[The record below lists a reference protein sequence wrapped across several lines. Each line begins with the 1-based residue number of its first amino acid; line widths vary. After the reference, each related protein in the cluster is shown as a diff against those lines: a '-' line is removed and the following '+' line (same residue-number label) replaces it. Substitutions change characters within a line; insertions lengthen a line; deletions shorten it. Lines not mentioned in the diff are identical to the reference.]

1 MKYVYKII
9 AALGALAVIPVVIFA
24 KTIYYKITSTA
35 MASIF
40 LIGQLFKIDTLVDV
54 VKDNNGVTPENIAD
68 ITSLYDLYNLL
79 SSISGDSSS
88 ASETLERL
96 DVLIAPA
103 ITCAIALILVVLC
116 AVVTAALALVVK
128 NNRAVIY
135 SSIAGI
141 GFSMVFKECFEGLA
155 SLILNGTVNFA
166 TLLDSTWASLIGS
179 FTELDLTTNFW
190 FIPAIFGAIII
201 WTVLYNYTLP
211 EKEKRERKL
220 MLGEADD

>member
-9 AALGALAVIPVVIFA
+9 AALGALSVIPVIIFA
-24 KTIYYKITSTA
+24 KTIYYKIASTA

-40 LIGQLFKIDTLVDV
+40 LIGQLFKIDALTDV
-54 VKDNNGVTPENIAD
+54 IKEHNGVAPENIAD
-68 ITSLYDLYNLL
+68 ITSLYDLYKLFT
-79 SSISGDSSS
+79 SISGNSSG
-88 ASETLERL
+88 SEALERL
-96 DVLIAPA
+96 EVLIAPA
-103 ITCAIALILVVLC
+103 ITCAVALILVALC
-116 AVVTAALALVVK
+116 AIVTAVLAIVVK

-141 GFSMVFKECFEGLA
+141 GLSMVFKECFEGLA
-155 SLILNGTVNFA
+155 SPILNGTVNFS

-190 FIPAIFGAIII
+190 FIPAVFGAVII

-220 MLGEADD
+220 MLGEADDE